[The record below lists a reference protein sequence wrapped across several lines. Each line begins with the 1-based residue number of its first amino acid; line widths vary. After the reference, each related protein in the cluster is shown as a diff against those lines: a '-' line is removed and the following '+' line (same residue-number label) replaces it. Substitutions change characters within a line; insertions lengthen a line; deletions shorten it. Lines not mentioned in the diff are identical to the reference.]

1 MITASDHLD
10 TVVVDAV
17 IKFPSGLIVS
27 WREKVL
33 GTIKMGDVNV
43 IGDVGA
49 RIELESSFD
58 VADVQLL
65 TDFTK
70 VRAL

>member
-1 MITASDHLD
+1 MTTASDHLD